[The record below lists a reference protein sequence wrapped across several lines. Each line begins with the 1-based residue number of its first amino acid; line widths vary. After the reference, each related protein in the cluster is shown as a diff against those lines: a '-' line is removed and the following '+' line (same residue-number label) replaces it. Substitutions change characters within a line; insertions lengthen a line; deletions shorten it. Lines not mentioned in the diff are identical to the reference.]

1 MNEEIRLLIFSENDT
16 KREELVQMLDSK
28 AGIVV
33 VGKANSGKEIIAQ
46 AEKRFFNMLIISADN
61 QVSSARAI
69 EITRELNQAG
79 LPVQVIIITKNIFR
93 DLVPAVKAGAT
104 GLLVSG
110 TSGDEL
116 LSAIRRI
123 SQWSSGSLN
132 FDKNLV

>member
-16 KREELVQMLDSK
+16 KKEELVQVLDGK

-33 VGKANSGKEIIAQ
+33 VGKANSGKEIIAK
-46 AEKRFFNMLIISADN
+46 AEKRSFDMLIISVDN
-61 QVSSARAI
+61 QVSGTRAI

-79 LPVQVIIITKNIFR
+79 LPVQVIIITDNIFR
-93 DLVPAVKAGAT
+93 DLAPAVNAGAI
-104 GLLVSG
+104 GLLASG

-123 SQWSSGSLN
+123 GQWSSSSVS
-132 FDKNLV
+132 F